1 MVLDRLLGQMQLRT
15 DLFIAV
21 AGGDPLQDLP
31 LPLGK
36 VVKRTG
42 RLRAG
47 FPAAQ
52 FEQEAG
58 GEGWRD
64 IDLAGCYRCA

>member
-1 MVLDRLLGQMQLRT
+1 MLVMWCLTVFSVRCNCT

-21 AGGDPLQDLP
+21 ASGDPLEDLP

-42 RLRAG
+42 
-47 FPAAQ
+47 
-52 FEQEAG
+52 
-58 GEGWRD
+58 
-64 IDLAGCYRCA
+64 

>member
-1 MVLDRLLGQMQLRT
+1 MLSVLDRLLGQMQLHP

-21 AGGDPLQDLP
+21 PSGDPFEDLP

-42 RLRAG
+42 CCEPVSRHSART
-47 FPAAQ
+47 
-52 FEQEAG
+52 G
-58 GEGWRD
+58 GWTRGM
-64 IDLAGCYRCA
+64 G